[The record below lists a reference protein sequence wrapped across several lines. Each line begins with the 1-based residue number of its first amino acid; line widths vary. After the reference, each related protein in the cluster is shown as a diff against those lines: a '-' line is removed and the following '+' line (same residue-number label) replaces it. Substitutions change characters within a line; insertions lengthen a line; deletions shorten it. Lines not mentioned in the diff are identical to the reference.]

1 MAKGMNR
8 GNREIRKPK
17 KDKAPKQAATP
28 FASQTAASNA
38 NTAPKKGAR

>member
-17 KDKAPKQAATP
+17 KEKAPKQAPAP
-28 FASQTAASNA
+28 FANQTAAASA
-38 NTAPKKGAR
+38 KATKKGDR